1 MNEFEELLF
10 EEIGVDLK
18 KQAQARSIDEQ
29 LLRSYKLISKIPA
42 GKDVIWD
49 LISFCHLFDCTF
61 TGNSRTFFLEGQR
74 SVGLYL
80 LWMLQVAD
88 SKGMLEKLKSF
99 KRTPRE
105 QADGGNE

>member
-1 MNEFEELLF
+1 MDEFQDLLF

-18 KQAQARSIDEQ
+18 KQAEARSVDEQ
-29 LLRSYKLISKIPA
+29 LLRSYRVLSETPH
-42 GKDVIWD
+42 GRDVIWD

-80 LWMLQVAD
+80 LWMLQVSD
-88 SKGMLEKLKSF
+88 SEDVLSKIKSM
-99 KRTPRE
+99 KRTSKE
-105 QADGGNE
+105 DADGGK